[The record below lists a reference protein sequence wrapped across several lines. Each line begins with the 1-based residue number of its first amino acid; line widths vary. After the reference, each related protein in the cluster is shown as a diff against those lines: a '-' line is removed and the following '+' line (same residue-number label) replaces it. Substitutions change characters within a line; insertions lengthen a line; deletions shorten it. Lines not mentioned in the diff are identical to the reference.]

1 MTQIAVVDGDRHI
14 RKAAVEK
21 LTDQALLTKL
31 AVEAKW
37 LDIRVAAIG
46 KATDQVLLR
55 QLAEKD
61 PQAAIRQAAMKRI
74 ADDTFLIQRLLTEPS
89 VAVHVAIV
97 DTLHKKDSLRRVA
110 LTASY
115 RNDREQAL
123 RRLREEF
130 DDSASDVVKVHKEL
144 ARRVKAL
151 ATETDSSRLL
161 ALALEGEFDVLR
173 AAAARWLRDPAALE
187 QAALRAS
194 EREVLKILLA
204 NLEDKPMLNRIAAAA
219 NDRAMR
225 LAATQKSG
233 AKSWKEIFNAATAKG
248 VTVQMLGDAL
258 AAVSLFQKVQPDAEE
273 AVQHA
278 SLNLIRR
285 GDESRIPE
293 MVDLLEGYGDKT
305 LAEDYLNCGQPDLDA
320 EGRKWA
326 RGRGYSVGA
335 GAGSHRAT
343 WGSGRL

>member
-1 MTQIAVVDGDRHI
+1 M
-14 RKAAVEK
+14 
-21 LTDQALLTKL
+21 
-31 AVEAKW
+31 
-37 LDIRVAAIG
+37 
-46 KATDQVLLR
+46 
-55 QLAEKD
+55 
-61 PQAAIRQAAMKRI
+61 
-74 ADDTFLIQRLLTEPS
+74 
-89 VAVHVAIV
+89 
-97 DTLHKKDSLRRVA
+97 
-110 LTASY
+110 
-115 RNDREQAL
+115 
-123 RRLREEF
+123 RRLGEEF
-130 DDSASDVVKVHKEL
+130 EDSASDVVKVHKEL

-161 ALALEGEFDVLR
+161 ALEGEFDVLR
-173 AAAARWLRDPAALE
+173 AAAARSLRDPVALE

-204 NLEDKPMLNRIAAAA
+204 NLEDKAMLNRIAAAA

-305 LAEDYLNCGQPDLDA
+305 LAEDYLNCGQPDLYA

-343 WGSGRL
+343 WGSGR